1 MAHMEVRHGAILR
14 QMTRKIA
21 SGAKHASVPSMDV
34 EITIPDEVAVMTL
47 PGLTFFPQALLPLH
61 IFEPRYRKMLRDSLD
76 THRLFAVAGLDVKRI
91 GSAFEP
97 PYRIATVGVVRAC
110 QGRDDGTSN
119 LLLQGLTR
127 VEFTEI
133 VGEEPYRRMKIR
145 ALASEPGAPEE
156 DNERLRAQLSR
167 LLSTRLRLSGQ
178 GSGEI
183 TKFLRGIDDPE
194 TFVDLAAFNL
204 CGDARL
210 KQRLLETLSVHE
222 RLAMLNAWAR
232 REVDAIRLRKKLQG
246 NLDDD
251 NIANN

>member
-1 MAHMEVRHGAILR
+1 MLRHVAPG
-14 QMTRKIA
+14 IA
-21 SGAKHASVPSMDV
+21 GGVKRANLDSMDV
-34 EITIPDEVAVMTL
+34 EITIPAEVAVMTL

-61 IFEPRYRKMLRDSLD
+61 IFEPRYRKMLRDALD
-76 THRLFAVAGLDVKRI
+76 THRLFAVAGLDVKRM

-127 VEFTEI
+127 VEFTDI

-178 GSGEI
+178 GSDEI

-246 NLDDD
+246 GLADEDV
-251 NIANN
+251 ANN

>member
-1 MAHMEVRHGAILR
+1 
-14 QMTRKIA
+14 
-21 SGAKHASVPSMDV
+21 
-34 EITIPDEVAVMTL
+34 
-47 PGLTFFPQALLPLH
+47 
-61 IFEPRYRKMLRDSLD
+61 
-76 THRLFAVAGLDVKRI
+76 VAGLDVKRM

-145 ALASEPGAPEE
+145 ALASEPGAPEK

-167 LLSTRLRLSGQ
+167 LLSTRLRLSGE
-178 GSGEI
+178 GSAEL

-194 TFVDLAAFNL
+194 T
-204 CGDARL
+204 L

-232 REVDAIRLRKKLQG
+232 REVDEIRLRKKLQG
-246 NLDDD
+246 GLADEDV
-251 NIANN
+251 ANN